1 MKFQTGESL
10 DCSFQ
15 RQNLCTHI
23 TALKALENFLFVA
36 ESNQILLFNWKEK
49 SLLQKEIVFQSN
61 SIHGIRIDVSQ
72 NKVLFFGGKSIRIYT
87 INLHS
92 DKWLITITEEFNLED
107 WIHDVQWIAQKPNVE
122 NSFAA
127 ISAHNCFT
135 IWNLKDEK
143 TDVFQS
149 SENCILY
156 SGSIICKVSN
166 ALVVAV
172 GTVFKE
178 IILWSPNSLSESNG
192 RKLPLQNLTGHQG
205 VIFSITY
212 NTSLK
217 LLSST
222 SDDRSVRLWKVCSDS
237 VLNDESL
244 EFWQKANIENIHVLF
259 AHESRVWMSAILEN
273 CILSI
278 GEDSNLCFWDL
289 NGKLLNKKKCHKNGS
304 IWCLETCKT
313 SKIEDDKKEE
323 MIKYIA
329 FTGGSDGGV
338 YMWDVENAF
347 ACGLVSQIS
356 LHFRDTSSRSDFPR
370 IISLLTDQ
378 MSGQLMVTT
387 DMGWLSLFNIE
398 LQNWSDIFYD
408 KSFAS
413 YCVPSISFNSVF
425 LALGNIYGELALL
438 SLKDHS
444 DKRKFKKLKIHEG
457 KICSLHWV
465 NKTSDYLLSC
475 GIKGQM
481 IFWKVHYDDME
492 FKIESIQEL
501 FLPKCKHHW
510 WSTAAL
516 YIKDE
521 DCVIVGDRSGSM
533 SVYSKLSA
541 NINSK
546 TENSKIN
553 PSMTHQYI
561 HGDNGVTDIQEH
573 QSLIYS
579 AGRDGKIHQYAMC
592 DNNLNLLHTIKVS
605 HDLEW
610 IGKMLFYNEDL
621 LLLGFHT
628 KDFMVWSTQLESSIM
643 AVECGG
649 GHRSWDFYLSE
660 DGVATF
666 AAIKRK
672 DVIFSK
678 ENLHHVLNKSILKV
692 GISGQEF
699 CHVCYLFTKNC
710 NPEDSMSVVACGG
723 EDNALRI
730 IGLINK
736 MGQEHKILS
745 LCNLS
750 GHLSSIRAI
759 SKFKLVEENSYL
771 VVSVGGR
778 SQMMI
783 WKVTN
788 DTYVQGQQLV
798 SYILSDLGKATK
810 HHIKGYKTIQVD
822 PQTRLMDVSICI
834 SEKHELSS
842 GKYIISTACSDSY
855 FRIYTFDIN
864 TRELSLCCN
873 LYHGEHCIL
882 KLSQVL
888 ITNYSS
894 KNVIFVTGATDG
906 NIKFVSHKS
915 CMDISSSSIQNN
927 SLPQFVTLDTQL
939 KNHQSG
945 INALD
950 VKFISGSNWLIGS
963 AGDDN
968 AITLSLLNLVTFSS
982 RDIKCDEIYSGHV
995 YNAHASQ
1002 ITGIKILDEN
1012 IVVTASVDQRINFWT
1027 WKFTEDQLI
1036 IDLVLSKISL
1046 ITDIAHLDAWQNEIT
1061 KEWTLLVCGQG
1072 LESFTFTI
1080 EEIQNCDLKKDS

>member
-1 MKFQTGESL
+1 MIVAAPSAG
-10 DCSFQ
+10 
-15 RQNLCTHI
+15 I
-23 TALKALENFLFVA
+23 TNAWQAAEFDMSDDFSNTPKNALENFLFVA
-36 ESNQILLFNWKEK
+36 ESNQIILFNWKEK

-87 INLHS
+87 ISFYS
-92 DKWLITITEEFNLED
+92 DKWLISITEEFNLDD
-107 WIHDVQWIAQKPNVE
+107 WIHDIQWIAQEPNVE

-135 IWNLKDEK
+135 IWNLEDRK

-156 SGSIICKVSN
+156 SGNIICKVSN

-313 SKIEDDKKEE
+313 SKIEDDKNEE

-387 DMGWLSLFNIE
+387 DKGWLSLYNIE

-408 KSFAS
+408 NSFAS

-438 SLKDHS
+438 SLKDQS

-481 IFWKVHYDDME
+481 I
-492 FKIESIQEL
+492 
-501 FLPKCKHHW
+501 
-510 WSTAAL
+510 
-516 YIKDE
+516 
-521 DCVIVGDRSGSM
+521 
-533 SVYSKLSA
+533 
-541 NINSK
+541 
-546 TENSKIN
+546 N

-579 AGRDGKIHQYAMC
+579 AGRDGKIQLYAMC

-666 AAIKRK
+666 AAIKKK

-678 ENLHHVLNKSILKV
+678 ENLQHVLNKSILKA

-699 CHVCYLFTKNC
+699 CHVCYLFTKDC

-736 MGQEHKILS
+736 MGKKHKILS

-759 SKFKLVEENSYL
+759 SKFKLVGENSYL

-783 WKVTN
+783 WKITN
-788 DTYVQGQQLV
+788 DIYVQGQQLA
-798 SYILSDLGKATK
+798 SYILSDLGKVTK
-810 HHIKGYKTIQVD
+810 HPIKGYKTIQVD

-842 GKYIISTACSDSY
+842 GKYMISTACSDSY

-864 TRELSLCCN
+864 TRELSLCYN

-888 ITNYSS
+888 ITNYSN

-915 CMDISSSSIQNN
+915 
-927 SLPQFVTLDTQL
+927 F

-968 AITLSLLNLVTFSS
+968 ALTLSLLNLVTFSS
-982 RDIKCDEIYSGHV
+982 RDIKCDEIYSGYV

-1012 IVVTASVDQRINFWT
+1012 IVVTASIDQRINFWT
-1027 WKFTEDQLI
+1027 WNFTEDQLI
-1036 IDLVLSKISL
+1036 VDLLLSKISL
-1046 ITDIAHLDAWQNEIT
+1046 IPDIAHLDAWQNEIS

-1072 LESFTFTI
+1072 LESFTFTV
-1080 EEIQNCDLKKDS
+1080 EEIQNCDLKKD